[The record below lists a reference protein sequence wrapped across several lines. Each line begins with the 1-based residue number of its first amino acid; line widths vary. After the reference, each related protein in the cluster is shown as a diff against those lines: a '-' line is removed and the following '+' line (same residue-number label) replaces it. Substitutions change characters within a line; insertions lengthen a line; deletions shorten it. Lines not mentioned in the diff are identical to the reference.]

1 MDVDALRA
9 LVAAYD
15 APTEGSRE
23 GVLDALRERGGGAG
37 AVELATSADAAE
49 RRLAARL
56 MHLLRDD
63 RHPAAL
69 EPLVADPDPETAA
82 IARRA
87 FGAQTRTDGWEAI
100 ARRLA
105 TSQDDAL
112 RTAANGWLAG
122 EP

>member
-1 MDVDALRA
+1 MDVEALQE

-15 APTEGSRE
+15 APAEGSRG
-23 GVLDALRERGGGAG
+23 GVLDALRGLGGAE
-37 AVELATSADAAE
+37 AALELAGSSDVAE

-56 MHLLRDD
+56 MHLLRDE

-69 EPLVADPDPETAA
+69 ERLVADPDPETAA
-82 IARRA
+82 VARPA
-87 FGAQTRTDGWEAI
+87 FGAQTRTDEWEAI

-105 TSQDDAL
+105 ESPDAEL
-112 RTAANGWLAG
+112 RETASGWLAG